1 MVTKKRDHGLKDSSA
16 DPGAAAAA
24 VTPFRPMHLEEGLT
38 TQAQVYAEFRRVL
51 MSGSLRPGEELSL
64 RQLAAALGVSTTPI
78 REALRQLETEGG
90 LEIHGGNRVY
100 RVPVIGA
107 EELSEIRDIR
117 VQLEGMATESAA
129 GAIRPA
135 QMRLITNAYDL
146 MCRAVETNDVD
157 LYLENNW
164 RFHSLIY
171 QAARRPTLLG
181 IIERLWLRTGPLVRL
196 AISKAGRLDQSM
208 ELHAAALEGLQARDR
223 RAAREAIIRDITEAA
238 RDLTGLLDT
247 TKKGSGRSS
256 S

>member
-1 MVTKKRDHGLKDSSA
+1 
-16 DPGAAAAA
+16 
-24 VTPFRPMHLEEGLT
+24 MHFEEGLT

-51 MSGSLRPGEELSL
+51 MSGSLKPGEELSL
-64 RQLAAALGVSTTPI
+64 RQLAAMLGVSTTPI

-100 RVPVIGA
+100 RVPMIGA
-107 EELSEIRDIR
+107 DELAEIRDIR
-117 VQLEGMATESAA
+117 IQLEGMAAEAAA
-129 GAIRPA
+129 GAVRPA
-135 QMRLITNAYDL
+135 HMRLITNAYDL
-146 MCRAVETNDVD
+146 MCRAVETHDPD

-171 QAARRPTLLG
+171 QAAQRPTLLG

-196 AISKAGRLDQSM
+196 AIGKAGHLDQSM
-208 ELHAAALEGLQARDR
+208 NCHAAALEALQARDSK
-223 RAAREAIIRDITEAA
+223 AAREAVIRDINEAA
-238 RDLTGLLDT
+238 RDLSGILDI

>member
-1 MVTKKRDHGLKDSSA
+1 MDSKKRDHGLQGSIALDGKV
-16 DPGAAAAA
+16 AA
-24 VTPFRPMHLEEGLT
+24 TRSPFRPMHFEEGLT

-51 MSGSLRPGEELSL
+51 MSGSLKPGEELSL
-64 RQLAAALGVSTTPI
+64 RQLAAILGVSTTPI

-100 RVPVIGA
+100 RVPMIGA
-107 EELSEIRDIR
+107 DELAEIRDIR
-117 VQLEGMATESAA
+117 VQLEGMAAEAAA

-146 MCRAVETNDVD
+146 MCRAVETHDAD

-171 QAARRPTLLG
+171 QAAQRPTLLG

-196 AISKAGRLDQSM
+196 AIGKAGHLDQSM
-208 ELHAAALEGLQARDR
+208 TFHAAALEALRARDP
-223 RAAREAIIRDITEAA
+223 RAAREAVIRDINEAA
-238 RDLTGLLDT
+238 RDLKGILDIT
-247 TKKGSGRSS
+247 EKGSGRSS